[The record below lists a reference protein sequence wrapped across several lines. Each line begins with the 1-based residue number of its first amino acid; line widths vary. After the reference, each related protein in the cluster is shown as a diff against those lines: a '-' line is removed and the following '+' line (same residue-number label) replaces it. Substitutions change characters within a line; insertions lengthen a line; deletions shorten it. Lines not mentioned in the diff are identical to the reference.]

1 MEKGN
6 VVYTHNKKLF
16 NFEKGESPVISDNMD
31 KPGWYYAKRTMP
43 GTRQILYHLIYM
55 LRSKTDSSDP
65 KLTMSEG
72 KLRLGTETHKKL
84 PLFFTPTNR

>member
-1 MEKGN
+1 
-6 VVYTHNKKLF
+6 
-16 NFEKGESPVISDNMD
+16 
-31 KPGWYYAKRTMP
+31 MP

-55 LRSKTDSSDP
+55 LRKKTDSCDP

-84 PLFFTPTNR
+84 PLFFTPDEQIAAMIEGHISPQMPSFTNCSQFPVGPNSFRIYIPPIK